1 MIAEPFSLSRNVVAT
16 AVEKFLQSLIQA
28 VQRVFGGR
36 LGNLRVAVGA
46 VIVSLFVNFPAYHS
60 FNYILHNDLIIQ
72 AISAKIQHPLTPIPS
87 NLTSLPLTQGVG
99 SHINKLE
106 LRLTVP
112 ILGRLSGTGI
122 WTVVIWSH
130 LSGFG
135 VFYLLAL
142 LANKALNDE
151 VGAALF
157 VLGIS
162 STFLGGYFFN
172 DLDNGDGVAFF
183 FLLLSIATGNVLV
196 SSVCFL
202 AAAFCDERAAAAI
215 PLLLLYLAF
224 RHSGDQEKSLRRN
237 LSIAILVGAGVWGL
251 LRSWISIHFHLTMG
265 TSDLATRAIF
275 RQHMFSTL
283 PDVFLKVF
291 KASWVLPLFAVSSL
305 ALLRKWGLFVA
316 FAGAFAV
323 AIAPAFMVWD
333 FDRSACYAFVALL
346 ISLYFLRGDKAAS
359 RRYLAAILI
368 VNLLLIS
375 PGATIFR
382 IPFKAIFG
390 FSTR

>member
-172 DLDNGDGVAFF
+172 DLDNGDGVA
-183 FLLLSIATGNVLV
+183 
-196 SSVCFL
+196 
-202 AAAFCDERAAAAI
+202 
-215 PLLLLYLAF
+215 
-224 RHSGDQEKSLRRN
+224 
-237 LSIAILVGAGVWGL
+237 
-251 LRSWISIHFHLTMG
+251 
-265 TSDLATRAIF
+265 
-275 RQHMFSTL
+275 
-283 PDVFLKVF
+283 
-291 KASWVLPLFAVSSL
+291 
-305 ALLRKWGLFVA
+305 
-316 FAGAFAV
+316 
-323 AIAPAFMVWD
+323 
-333 FDRSACYAFVALL
+333 
-346 ISLYFLRGDKAAS
+346 YFLFTPVDRNRECIGFQCVFS
-359 RRYLAAILI
+359 RSCVL
-368 VNLLLIS
+368 
-375 PGATIFR
+375 
-382 IPFKAIFG
+382 
-390 FSTR
+390 